1 MFKRRKQ
8 GGGELLKGG
17 DPRSDFSFFLFF
29 LAVVSTPRAVQRF
42 EHPPSP
48 RLLRWS
54 YKPKKR
60 LLHAAAAAATAA
72 AFSVNYSY

>member
-17 DPRSDFSFFLFF
+17 DPRSDFSFFSF
-29 LAVVSTPRAVQRF
+29 LAVVSVPRAVQRF
-42 EHPPSP
+42 EHPPWP
-48 RLLRWS
+48 RLLRWR

-60 LLHAAAAAATAA
+60 LLHAAAAAAA